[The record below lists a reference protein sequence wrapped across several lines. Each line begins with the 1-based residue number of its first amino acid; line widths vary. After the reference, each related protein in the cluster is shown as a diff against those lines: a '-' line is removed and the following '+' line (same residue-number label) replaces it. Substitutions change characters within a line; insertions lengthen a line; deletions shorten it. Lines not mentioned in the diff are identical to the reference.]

1 MGNQKKKR
9 RRRRRIHPLFYMVL
23 ILLLINLILVGKL
36 IGMKGALAEYT
47 VSGAS
52 TAVLASVQGVS
63 AGNTVDCDSGS
74 TAGRTAWTAQASGN
88 DGTAAAQASESDE
101 ALAAQAK
108 QIYEDNEDLLVLVN
122 KEHAVPDNY
131 GTDLKLLN
139 NGRFYVAKSL
149 YDDLVKMLDDADEQG
164 YDYYLVCGYRNR
176 DYQQGLVD
184 NDVKMYMEDYGLSYQ
199 EALAKTYEQ
208 VMPAG
213 YSEHE
218 TGLAMDITAAG
229 NVTLDESQ
237 DQEPAIIWLKENG
250 WKYGFIL
257 RYPEDKEDVTGI
269 SYEPWHFHY
278 VGREAAEFMHEH
290 DLTLE
295 EFYEYLEV

>member
-1 MGNQKKKR
+1 M
-9 RRRRRIHPLFYMVL
+9 
-23 ILLLINLILVGKL
+23 
-36 IGMKGALAEYT
+36 
-47 VSGAS
+47 
-52 TAVLASVQGVS
+52 
-63 AGNTVDCDSGS
+63 
-74 TAGRTAWTAQASGN
+74 
-88 DGTAAAQASESDE
+88 
-101 ALAAQAK
+101 
-108 QIYEDNEDLLVLVN
+108 LVN
-122 KEHAVPDNY
+122 KEHAVPDDY
-131 GTDLKLLN
+131 QVELKLLN

-149 YDDLVKMLDDADEQG
+149 YDDLVKMLADAGEQG
-164 YDYYLVCGYRNR
+164 YGYYLVSGYRDR

-184 NDVKMYMEDYGLSYQ
+184 HDVKLYMEDYGMSYQ
-199 EALAKTYEQ
+199 QALAKTYEQ

-237 DQEPAIIWLKENG
+237 ALEPAIVWMQENG

-257 RYPEDKEDVTGI
+257 RYPEDKEDITGI
-269 SYEPWHFHY
+269 SYEPWHFRY